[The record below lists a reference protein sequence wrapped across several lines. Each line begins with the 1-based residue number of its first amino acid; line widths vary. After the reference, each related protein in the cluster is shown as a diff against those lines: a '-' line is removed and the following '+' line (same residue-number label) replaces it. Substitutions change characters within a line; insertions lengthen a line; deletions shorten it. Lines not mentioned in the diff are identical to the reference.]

1 MEPEWILRIVL
12 LGVVHWILAGFMLQ
26 DLVSR
31 DKVFGGHK
39 KPWAAIIVLIT
50 CFGSLLYLLF
60 HPQILT
66 RDAEQQGH
74 SRHDN
79 NHKQG

>member
-12 LGVVHWILAGFMLQ
+12 FGVVHWILAGIVLQ

-31 DKVFGGHK
+31 EKVFGGRK
-39 KPWAAIIVLIT
+39 WPWGIVIIFIT

-60 HPQILT
+60 HPDILNPESSR
-66 RDAEQQGH
+66 RD
-74 SRHDN
+74 RDKRN
-79 NHKQG
+79 RR